1 MNTTK
6 PITQLIEDMLSE
18 RDCRPDTISTYRRK
32 LRIWVNWSVQ
42 NDCINNPTAK
52 SLAEYKTH
60 LIDSGRQPD
69 TVNGYM
75 AVIKILFRWMSE
87 NGYCKDITKGIKWR
101 TEASSSVKG
110 FLTTDQVV
118 RLLNAMPKTTDIE
131 IRNYA
136 IVNLMLRIGARCIE
150 VVRLDR
156 SDITFI
162 DNKYQIKLQRK
173 GRISKSSNIQISKT
187 IYLPIESY
195 MALKFFAP
203 ITDPVFQSEGSLPGR
218 RLTTKTIGRIA
229 QDAMRLIG
237 IEGKEYTAHS
247 FRHTAAIV
255 AYLQHVPIGYIQ
267 QMLGHKTITTTEGY
281 LRSLQQEN
289 IEATKAFIAIEN
301 AYQMCLNVD

>member
-1 MNTTK
+1 MNIIK

-18 RDCRPDTISTYRRK
+18 RDCRPDTIDTYRRK
-32 LRIWVNWSVQ
+32 LRIWVNWMVHKGYIS
-42 NDCINNPTAK
+42 NPTPK
-52 SLAEYKTH
+52 SLAEYKAH
-60 LIDSGRQPD
+60 LIDSGHQPD

-101 TEASSSVKG
+101 SETTNSVKG
-110 FLTTDQVV
+110 FLTTDQVAKLIV
-118 RLLNAMPKTTDIE
+118 SMPKVTDIE

-136 IVNLMLRIGARCIE
+136 IVNLMVRVGARCIE

-156 SDITFI
+156 SDVTYI
-162 DNKYQIKLQRK
+162 DNKYQMRLQRK
-173 GRISKSSNIQISKT
+173 GRISKSSNIQISKA

-195 MALKFFAP
+195 MALKFFSP

-229 QDAMRLIG
+229 QDAMRIIG

-247 FRHTAAIV
+247 FRHTAAI
-255 AYLQHVPIGYIQ
+255 AAHLSGVPIGYIQ
-267 QMLGHKTITTTEGY
+267 QMLGHKSISTTERY

-289 IEATKAFIAIEN
+289 IEATKALMAIEN
-301 AYQMCLNVD
+301 AYQMCLNID